1 MTFRKLRH
9 LLFAV
14 VTTTFGFG
22 ATAALADD
30 LRLVAPL
37 GGNLTVPTVSLK
49 EARFL
54 ATLRQQYDF
63 SCGSAAVA
71 TLLTHHYGWK
81 VDEASVFQT
90 MFEHGN
96 RDKIRAEGFSM
107 LDMKRYMDSRGFATN
122 GIEAT
127 LDELAKVKVPAIAL
141 IKENGYAHFVVVK
154 GLRPGEVLIGDPA
167 IGTRVLARE
176 DFERFWMN
184 NILLVVT
191 NRTDIAEFNRAED
204 WRVRPKAPI
213 GTRRGHDVAGI
224 QITNK
229 PGLLDF

>member
-1 MTFRKLRH
+1 MSARKLRQI
-9 LLFAV
+9 LFSAV
-14 VTTTFGFG
+14 VSAFGFG
-22 ATAALADD
+22 ATAVLAVD

-49 EARFL
+49 EARFV

-81 VDEASVFQT
+81 VDESTVFQT

-96 RDKIRAEGFSM
+96 RDKIRREGFSM

-127 LDELAKVKVPAIAL
+127 LDELAEAKVPAIAL
-141 IKENGYAHFVVVK
+141 IKENGYAHFVVIK
-154 GLRPGEVLIGDPA
+154 GLRAQEIVIGDPA
-167 IGTRVLARE
+167 MGTRVLARS

-184 NILLVVT
+184 NILLVVA
-191 NRTDIAEFNRAED
+191 NRIELAQFNRAED
-204 WRVRPKAPI
+204 WRVRPKAPMRTGRDNAI
-213 GTRRGHDVAGI
+213 AGI
-224 QITNK
+224 QITDK